1 MSRKVVVLGWDG
13 AVFELAVRWAQEG
26 YLPNLAGMVAR
37 GAFGRMKSTIPPV
50 SAPAWATFATGN
62 NPGRHG
68 IYYFKEHV
76 PGTYESRLVR
86 GADRRTKP
94 IWRLLNEQ
102 NRKMGVVNLVMTY
115 PPEPLDG
122 FMVSGMD
129 TPSEK
134 SPFTYPPE
142 LKAELLAELGE
153 YIIELPMEEEAR
165 ANRYDALWEK
175 VWRSLENSTAAVRYL
190 MTRKEWDVFAVNFR
204 ATDWVQH
211 FFWKF
216 MDPSHPQHDV
226 AASAPYR
233 DAIRRVYQE
242 LDAFVGEVRAGLGA
256 EDVLIVMSDHGFG
269 PSSDKVLYLNNW
281 LASEGVLSYRRPPA
295 ADGTEKRTSLPM
307 AFWRSAWERLRQ
319 SAPQRV
325 KDTLERLMPRLYQ
338 RIRYPAA
345 FFFIDWEHTRAYAD
359 EYQESIWINLA
370 GREPDGIVKPGEEYE
385 VLRREIIARAR
396 ELCDPLTGEPALEA
410 AYLREEIYHGSEVE
424 RAPDIVLLPRQDP
437 YFRVRPSHTS
447 PGLVAVHTMSAEEL
461 RREYLPNGTHR
472 LFGMF
477 FAEGPGIAAGRQV
490 EGIGIE
496 DMTPTI
502 LQLAGCR
509 VPRHLDGR
517 VMEAIFSEPPSITY
531 FDDDEGEGEGPT
543 AGEAYDE
550 YDEEEAALMEERLRG
565 LGYLS

>member
-26 YLPNLAGMVAR
+26 YLPNLAGMMAR

-68 IYYFKEHV
+68 IYYFKEHI
-76 PGTYESRLVR
+76 PGTYESRLVC

-94 IWRLLNEQ
+94 IWRMLNEQ
-102 NRKMGVVNLVMTY
+102 GRKMGVVNLVMTY

-153 YIIELPMEEEAR
+153 YIIELPLEEEAR
-165 ANRYDALWEK
+165 TYHYDALWDK

-190 MTRKEWDVFAVNFR
+190 MTHKAWDVFAVNFR
-204 ATDWVQH
+204 ATDSVQH

-216 MDPSHPQHDV
+216 MDPSHPQYN
-226 AASAPYR
+226 AAAHSPYR
-233 DAIRRVYQE
+233 DCIRRVYQE
-242 LDAFVGEVRAGLGA
+242 LDAFVGEVRAGLGS

-281 LASEGVLSYRRPPA
+281 LAMEGVLSYRRPPA
-295 ADGTEKRTSLPM
+295 GSMKKPAGFTA
-307 AFWRSAWERLRQ
+307 AFWTTAWERLHQ
-319 SAPQRV
+319 SVPHPI
-325 KDTLERLMPRLYQ
+325 KENLERLMPRFYQ
-338 RIRYPAA
+338 RIRYPTI

-370 GREPDGIVKPGEEYE
+370 GREPKGIVQPGEEYE
-385 VLRREIIARAR
+385 ALRREVIARAR
-396 ELCDPLTGEPALEA
+396 ELRDPLTGELAFEA
-410 AYLREEIYHGSEVE
+410 AYLREEIYHGPEVA
-424 RAPDIVLLPRQDP
+424 RAPDIILLPRQDP
-437 YFRVRPSHTS
+437 YFRVRPSHIS
-447 PGLVAVHTMSAEEL
+447 PGLVAVHTLSPAEL
-461 RREYLPNGTHR
+461 KKDYLPNGTHR

-477 FAEGPGIAAGRQV
+477 FAEGPGIAAGRRV

-496 DMTPTI
+496 DMAPTL

-517 VMEAIFSEPPSITY
+517 VMEAIFSEPPRVDY
-531 FDDDEGEGEGPT
+531 FDDEEGVPPGPT
-543 AGEAYDE
+543 AGAAYE
-550 YDEEEAALMEERLRG
+550 EEEAALMEERLRG
-565 LGYLS
+565 LGYLG